1 MSSDEREKCR
11 EKMVE
16 EKSLGLLLEDITVD
30 VVNVQY
36 RFGFEIG
43 VHEGDNKSPLRL
55 NQQKYGT
62 FLPE

>member
-1 MSSDEREKCR
+1 MA
-11 EKMVE
+11 E

-30 VVNVQY
+30 VVNVHY